1 MLREKSKKWTKA
13 ITEWEVRD
21 DSKRKRGRQRK
32 RWIFL
37 YVNFFFFLQEKRI
50 ARDGY
55 YSESHSVTTSD
66 GYILEMNRIP
76 FGRYEKSDSS
86 PKRKPVVFL
95 MHGLHN
101 SAIAFIYLGPEFSLA
116 YTLADAGYDVWMGN
130 ARGVIN
136 SRRHVTLDPDDYYD
150 RKEFFDYTF
159 EDIALKDLPAMLNY
173 VLEYT
178 ENEQLNYIG
187 HSQGGTAFLV
197 LNSVKPEYN
206 KIFKSVNLLAAVGY
220 QRYFPSTALSVAA
233 QRTDTIYTLAVRLGS
248 KELGPTHKGDSE
260 KIDELNENYPHAKE
274 FALTSLKEYLDVP
287 WEILAGASIKQY
299 AHFGQNIRDSRFRS
313 WNYGV
318 LGNILTY
325 GRFAPPSY
333 NLRLI
338 SAEITMHYTVSDI
351 LLDERDVLDMARVM
365 PNTKVRRV
373 ARDSFTHTDFVI
385 APDSR
390 TLVTDYILEELNKK
404 NK

>member
-1 MLREKSKKWTKA
+1 MLGIVTAVILIACVQALPSTVDSTDRQVVTTKRFD
-13 ITEWEVRD
+13 I
-21 DSKRKRGRQRK
+21 
-32 RWIFL
+32 
-37 YVNFFFFLQEKRI
+37 EKRI

-76 FGRYEKSDSS
+76 FSRYEKSDSS

-101 SAIAFIYLGPEFSLA
+101 SAIAFITLGAEYSIA

-136 SRRHVTLDPDDYYD
+136 SRRHVTLDPDNYYD
-150 RKEFFDYTF
+150 RREFFDYTF
-159 EDIALKDLPAMLNY
+159 EDIALKDLPAMLSY

-220 QRYFPSTALSVAA
+220 QTYFPNKALSIAA
-233 QRTDTIYTLAVRLGS
+233 QRTDNIYSLAVRLGS
-248 KELGPTHKGDSE
+248 KELGPTQINDRKN
-260 KIDELNENYPHAKE
+260 IDELNENYPDVKE
-274 FALTSLKEYLDVP
+274 FALTSLEEYLDIP

-299 AHFGQNIRDSRFRS
+299 AHFGQNIRDRRFRS

-325 GRFAPPSY
+325 GRLSPPAY
-333 NLRLI
+333 NLRAI
-338 SAEITMHYTVSDI
+338 NADITMHYTVSDI
-351 LLDERDVLDMARVM
+351 LLDERDVLNMARVI
-365 PNTKVRRV
+365 PNAKVRRV

-385 APDSR
+385 APDSK
-390 TLVTDYILEELNKK
+390 TLVTDYIIEELNKK
-404 NK
+404 NE